1 MALYAQVMANDDRNM
16 QGDDEQTLRNS
27 DVTNEPVNQSPE
39 ARTDLPEI
47 EKSPKK
53 KKQKFSGAYWYVT
66 TDETELKKQSF
77 TRTLLTV
84 IALMLQLVVLLL
96 PQGGLEYV
104 TKNIASYAYVY
115 MWFVFVMLGVSVYVL
130 IMNLTRYK
138 IEKRIPV
145 ERAPKKGFKR
155 RSFFGAELL
164 VIMYFAIF
172 AIELSFVCISYDAV
186 GLVAMFVSL
195 LAVGAAVWAR
205 MITVLTLKDA
215 ERIDP
220 PAPDAS
226 SGDEPNSPEQ

>member
-1 MALYAQVMANDDRNM
+1 MENDDRNIT
-16 QGDDEQTLRNS
+16 DNDES
-27 DVTNEPVNQSPE
+27 E
-39 ARTDLPEI
+39 AL
-47 EKSPKK
+47 EKSDAANESEQADSLEVKTDSTEVEKEPKK

-66 TDETELKKQSF
+66 TDEAELKKQSF

-104 TKNIASYAYVY
+104 TKNIPSYAYVY

-138 IEKRIPV
+138 IQKRIPV

-164 VIMYFAIF
+164 VVMYFCIF
-172 AIELSFVCISYDAV
+172 AMELSFVCISYDAV

-195 LAVGAAVWAR
+195 LSVAAAVWAR

-215 ERIDP
+215 ERIDSVVP
-220 PAPDAS
+220 T
-226 SGDEPNSPEQ
+226 EK